1 MAVLAS
7 VAMGTSHDKEA
18 NKAKMKGFVEQAAA
32 QNGDLIVFPEYVL
45 AGLPENPMFV
55 FNPDDARYQHENAE
69 LVPEGPST
77 QYFIDLAQQNDIYI
91 AWGMV
96 EQDPDDWDIRSEEHT
111 SELQSPS

>member
-45 AGLPENPMFV
+45 AGLPETLMTGTSCTTSWSWSAPTAMWAST
-55 FNPDDARYQHENAE
+55 ARC
-69 LVPEGPST
+69 T
-77 QYFIDLAQQNDIYI
+77 C
-91 AWGMV
+91 
-96 EQDPDDWDIRSEEHT
+96 R
-111 SELQSPS
+111 